1 MFNFYCVHVCVAMSV
16 YKHTCAV
23 TCKGQKRILDLLQL
37 DLGAVVSHLM
47 CVLLTEVQCLQ
58 KQQVS

>member
-1 MFNFYCVHVCVAMSV
+1 MSV
-16 YKHTCAV
+16 YKHMCAV
-23 TCKGQKRILDLLQL
+23 TCKGQKRISDLLQL
-37 DLGAVVSHLM
+37 DLGTVVSHLM